1 MSKLKFFVLIAL
13 IGFGCEEKPVAVN
26 FQQAY
31 KGKITEGQ
39 SKLIHT
45 EAKGF
50 FNQTQLSIAIIKNGE
65 PSYYGVKIENDTLF
79 SVENQDRV
87 FEIGSI
93 SKVFTATLL
102 AALSLEGKLNLNDP
116 ASKYLPWKLNN
127 TAEFTLQQLSNHSS
141 GLPRLPDN
149 LILSEVDTA
158 NPYKD
163 YGEEKLRIYLTEQLE
178 LKQEPGLKF
187 DYSNLGVGLLGY
199 ILTKIDSSSYEV
211 MLQSRI
217 TQPLQMKSTTIEREK
232 VSNQLVKGL
241 DVEGQVTPNWDL
253 NVLQGAGA
261 ILSNT
266 QDLTK
271 FTLAQFN
278 PANQAL
284 ALTQKKTFSI
294 NPLENSIGLGWII
307 VNKKVGKWFLH
318 SGGTGGYTSYITLN
332 LEKKNA
338 VIILSNVSGFSEDGV
353 NISNLGSRLM
363 EIIED

>member
-1 MSKLKFFVLIAL
+1 MPKFIILVLIACL
-13 IGFGCEEKPVAVN
+13 GISCQEERAAVN

-31 KGKITEGQ
+31 EGKITEGQ
-39 SKLIHT
+39 SRLIHT

-50 FNQTQLSIAIIKNGE
+50 FNQTQLSIAIIKNGKPE
-65 PSYYGVKIENDTLF
+65 FYGVKLEDDTLF
-79 SVENQDRV
+79 SVENQDKV

-102 AALSLEGKLNLNDP
+102 ADLSLEDKLNLNDP
-116 ASKYLPWKLNN
+116 ASKYLPWKLNK

-199 ILTKIDSSSYEV
+199 ILTKIDSSSYEE

-261 ILSNT
+261 ILSST

-271 FTLAQFN
+271 FALAQFN

-294 NPLENSIGLGWII
+294 NPHENSIGLGWII
-307 VNKKVGKWFLH
+307 ENKKVGKCLMH

-338 VIILSNVSGFSEDGV
+338 VIILSNVSAFSENAV